1 MAQGAVM
8 AIEDAAVLMRAFD
21 EFGDLAA
28 ALKAYEQARI
38 DRTARIVNESTEH
51 ARLFHFQ
58 THEEFR
64 EAFARKDPSKDRAL
78 WLYNY
83 DPLSTPLVAE
93 PA

>member
-1 MAQGAVM
+1 M
-8 AIEDAAVLMRAFD
+8 AIEDAAVLMRVFD
-21 EFGDLAA
+21 EFDDTAT

-38 DRTARIVNESTEH
+38 DRTARIVNESSEH

-64 EAFARKDPSKDRAL
+64 EAFGRKDPSKDRGL

-83 DPLSTPLVAE
+83 NPLSVSLTAQP
-93 PA
+93 

>member
-21 EFGDLAA
+21 EFDEPKS
-28 ALKAYEQARI
+28 ALKAYEHARL
-38 DRTARIVNESTEH
+38 DRTARIVDESSEH
-51 ARLFHFQ
+51 ARLYHFQ

-64 EAFARKDPSKDRAL
+64 EAFARKDPAKDRGL

-83 DPLSTPLVAE
+83 NPLTVPLTAQ
-93 PA
+93 PT

>member
-8 AIEDAAVLMRAFD
+8 AIEDAAVLMRVFD
-21 EFGDLAA
+21 EFDDTNA
-28 ALKAYEQARI
+28 ALKAYEKARI
-38 DRTARIVNESTEH
+38 DRTARIVNESSEH

-64 EAFARKDPSKDRAL
+64 EAFGRKDPSKDRGL

-83 DPLSTPLVAE
+83 NPLSVPLTAQQS
-93 PA
+93 

>member
-8 AIEDAAVLMRAFD
+8 AIEDAAVLMRVFD
-21 EFGDLAA
+21 EFDDTAT

-38 DRTARIVNESTEH
+38 DRTARIVNESSEH

-64 EAFARKDPSKDRAL
+64 EAFGRKDPSKDRGL

-83 DPLSTPLVAE
+83 NPLSVSLTAQQS
-93 PA
+93 

>member
-1 MAQGAVM
+1 M
-8 AIEDAAVLMRAFD
+8 AIEDAAVLMRAIDEFD
-21 EFGDLAA
+21 ELAT

-51 ARLFHFQ
+51 AQLFHFQ

-64 EAFARKDPSKDRAL
+64 EAFGRKDPSKDRGL

-83 DPLSTPLVAE
+83 NPLSVSLTAQQS
-93 PA
+93 